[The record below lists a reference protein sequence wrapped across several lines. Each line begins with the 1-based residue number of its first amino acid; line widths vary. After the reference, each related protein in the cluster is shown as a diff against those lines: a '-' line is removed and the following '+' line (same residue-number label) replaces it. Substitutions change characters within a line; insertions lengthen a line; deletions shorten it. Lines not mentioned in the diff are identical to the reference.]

1 MTSPLRFD
9 ELILLYNRTESKRVT
24 SHFVLEKLAKRY
36 IKRAADL
43 NKDKHFVKSVA
54 LFLHGS
60 IADVISP
67 IEVVS

>member
-1 MTSPLRFD
+1 M
-9 ELILLYNRTESKRVT
+9 ESKRI
-24 SHFVLEKLAKRY
+24 LAKRY

-43 NKDKHFVKSVA
+43 NKAKHFVKSVA